1 MHTVYVYIYMH
12 HVVCVG
18 IHIVW
23 HSSVRM
29 ILNSCIRISLVDPGA
44 YFIPISPALSLA
56 LLLSPPHPIS
66 LTVFVCVY
74 MCSCVDHFRLMAGY
88 CSLWNGFERLTQFR
102 YNIWVSVFWRF
113 SYANRDPHT
122 HNATSSPQDAEAT
135 NSRKAAPC
143 SLCIATIYEM
153 EISCNVCVYH
163 FNLIVNF
170 FFECPFQIKIEC
182 ILCIEWILI
191 FWGYCWMGQ
200 DFLYKWGR
208 ARESQLQE
216 IRWNASDFIER
227 KPQIVCSFNLARFN
241 LVRLLQYD

>member
-88 CSLWNGFERLTQFR
+88 CSL
-102 YNIWVSVFWRF
+102 
-113 SYANRDPHT
+113 
-122 HNATSSPQDAEAT
+122 
-135 NSRKAAPC
+135 
-143 SLCIATIYEM
+143 
-153 EISCNVCVYH
+153 
-163 FNLIVNF
+163 
-170 FFECPFQIKIEC
+170 
-182 ILCIEWILI
+182 
-191 FWGYCWMGQ
+191 
-200 DFLYKWGR
+200 
-208 ARESQLQE
+208 
-216 IRWNASDFIER
+216 
-227 KPQIVCSFNLARFN
+227 
-241 LVRLLQYD
+241 